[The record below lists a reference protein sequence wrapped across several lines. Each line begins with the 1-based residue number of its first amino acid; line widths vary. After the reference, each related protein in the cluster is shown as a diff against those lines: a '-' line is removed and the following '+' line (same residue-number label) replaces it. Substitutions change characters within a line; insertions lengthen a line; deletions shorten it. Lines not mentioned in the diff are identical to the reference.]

1 MTTALIS
8 QGVVEVVMLPDSQE
22 ALVSQVVV
30 EVIIPTTPPTQA
42 LVSQAV
48 VEAVVLPDT
57 QLAFVSQVVVEALIH
72 PPISFF
78 VPCLITIPTQ
88 GSIASQYFVLL
99 RDVDG
104 NLIAVFDD
112 WISLSFREII
122 KEVYEGTFTISGL
135 DARTTLFEEDGRVEI
150 YRSVPGASILW
161 YIECVLLIDG
171 FVYDTAES
179 GERLFIVE
187 LVGLND
193 FLRRR
198 DVAYR
203 AGTIFSDKSGAAD
216 SVVQEYVNENTGI
229 IATTGNGRLE
239 EGIIPNFS
247 VAGAAG
253 LAKIWRGS
261 LSGQNLL
268 SSIQDIAKFATIDF
282 AVIQSGDDS
291 WVFTVYPNLIGND
304 RTVVGLNA
312 STGLNLAGNA
322 PVYFSVPFGTVA
334 TQNYRKSRRNE
345 ANTIIVW
352 GNGERSTQKVTV
364 RKDVTQRAITKYNK
378 RELSV
383 SGSNAE
389 YTYQLEFIG
398 DAELEINKFEET
410 FQMIPLQ
417 QVSNIYGKHYFL
429 GDRVTVIDERTQTQ
443 FTKRIIGVTFIIDGQ
458 TRNEQLTF
466 EFE

>member
-1 MTTALIS
+1 MAVRTSQSVVEVVVLPDNQNALIS
-8 QGVVEVVMLPDSQE
+8 QS
-22 ALVSQVVV
+22 VV
-30 EVIIPTTPPTQA
+30 EVILPVTPPTNA
-42 LVSQAV
+42 LISQLPIEV
-48 VEAVVLPDT
+48 IVLPDN
-57 QLAFVSQVVVEALIH
+57 QIAFVSQTVVEAIIH
-72 PPISFF
+72 PPLALLVS
-78 VPCLITIPTQ
+78 CLVTIPVQ
-88 GSIASQYFVLL
+88 GSIAAQYFVLL

-104 NLIAVFDD
+104 NLVAVFDD

-122 KEVYEGTFTISGL
+122 KEVYEGTFTISGV
-135 DARTTLFEEDGRVEI
+135 DTRTTLFEEDARLEI
-150 YRSVPGASILW
+150 YRSVPGASIIW
-161 YIECVLLIDG
+161 YIECTLLIDG

-179 GERLFIVE
+179 GEKLFIVE

-193 FLRRR
+193 FIRRR

-203 AGTIFSDKSGAAD
+203 AGTIFSDKSAAAD
-216 SVVQEYVNENTGI
+216 SVIQEYVNENTGI

-239 EGIIPNFS
+239 EGIIPNFT
-247 VAGAAG
+247 VAGATGA
-253 LAKIWRGS
+253 AKIWRGS

-282 AVIQSGDDS
+282 AVVQSGDDS
-291 WVFTVYPNLIGND
+291 WIFTVYPNLIGND
-304 RTVVGLNA
+304 RTAAGLNA

-334 TQNYRKSRRNE
+334 NQNYRKSRRNE

-352 GNGERSTQKVTV
+352 GNGERSTQKVAV